1 MTSPDAGTNERVRRF
16 YDKSAPRYDRQIAFF
31 ERVLFGDG
39 RHWVCSQATGDV
51 LEIAIGTGRNLPHYP
66 ADVRL
71 TGIDLS
77 PQMLDLARRAAATQ
91 GREVDLRE
99 GDAQALELPDNSFDT
114 VTCTLSLCT
123 IADDQM
129 AIREIYRVL
138 RTGGRFVLMEHVRSP
153 ALPVRLVQRAL
164 EPLAV
169 RFKHDHLTRDPVDHL
184 AELGFEVEILIR
196 KKWGWVELARAH
208 KPLITPQ
215 C

>member
-1 MTSPDAGTNERVRRF
+1 MTARSRSSSVF
-16 YDKSAPRYDRQIAFF
+16 SSATAATGSAHKR
-31 ERVLFGDG
+31 
-39 RHWVCSQATGDV
+39 QATCSRSRLAPG
-51 LEIAIGTGRNLPHYP
+51 ETFPHYP

-153 ALPVRLVQRAL
+153 ALR
-164 EPLAV
+164 
-169 RFKHDHLTRDPVDHL
+169 
-184 AELGFEVEILIR
+184 
-196 KKWGWVELARAH
+196 
-208 KPLITPQ
+208 TPQ
-215 C
+215 G